1 MSRHF
6 RIGWGTNSL
15 LANSSGT
22 SAFGEVISGG
32 EPFSVVIEQ
41 QMMTGSGS
49 HAQILSLESW
59 LAVSLDNSEAV
70 GEDVEGDASPIP
82 KFEPV
87 RGLKCLHAHVGEA
100 ATQMEEVM
108 DDEEGASDN
117 NREVGE
123 TKQVWD
129 LMMALWG
136 KLEGKHIQ
144 KKIKCVRCFLTYISR
159 KSQFLRFPCIYCAIF
174 TSHLTYSKSVRQIP
188 PVSLFVINFLCIKF
202 RKRFH
207 QVWHKLHKNGIKR
220 IMRLLQQEDLNLN
233 KINYVHDK
241 RYDT

>member
-15 LANSSGT
+15 LANSSGA
-22 SAFGEVISGG
+22 SAFGEVIAGG

-87 RGLKCLHAHVGEA
+87 RGLKCLHAHIGEA

-136 KLEGKHIQ
+136 KLEGKRSLNL
-144 KKIKCVRCFLTYISR
+144 KCVRCFCQSL
-159 KSQFLRFPCIYCAIF
+159 FPL
-174 TSHLTYSKSVRQIP
+174 STYSFHLELCVSYEMILWQKKGHTCTKCDKS
-188 PVSLFVINFLCIKF
+188 L
-202 RKRFH
+202 
-207 QVWHKLHKNGIKR
+207 
-220 IMRLLQQEDLNLN
+220 
-233 KINYVHDK
+233 
-241 RYDT
+241 